1 MKTIS
6 KRFLKGGLAILL
18 AVMMLFSSTITGF
31 AAVVDNADTSADVDV
46 SATGADIQGYIYYD
60 NSLTKWTSVQILLG
74 HSTWSEGY
82 QMTKI
87 ANTDI
92 WYYNMSSKWGGATQI
107 AVFNASSKWG
117 GEGKSVSA
125 RIQYMDKNSACKTFS
140 TSYTSGL
147 LLYGT
152 SGSDNFT
159 LSMTSKT
166 YSGLNAN
173 QTANV
178 YSAAAG
184 SSTFSADSNAG
195 TVTVSGRYLSSATAS
210 ATRSASSTLDST
222 STATASLARGTTVT
236 MTATANDGYTF
247 VGWYN
252 SSGTQQTTSTTFTYT
267 GTGSTATYTARF
279 QAEPTYT
286 ATFKDWDGSVID
298 TQTGLKNGDT
308 PAEPAAPTRDGYNF
322 TGWEPSISAING
334 ADQTYTAQYQLAAT
348 CSPVMSDLTLDVNE
362 TGTVTATTNEHCTAG
377 GTFTYSLVTP
387 DDGII
392 SLNGN
397 SVQAFKPGTT
407 KVKATCACGNT
418 VTCDVTVNTPDVS
431 LTPETVKLIVGQTMT
446 DAFVTT
452 ADGNPTISL
461 GADTAEF
468 ISISG
473 NKATA
478 LKAGTATV
486 TALFKYNELYT
497 AEATATVTVAA
508 PKITANPTSVALEF
522 GDGSTTTSKT
532 VTLTPNTADGNG
544 TGDDITVTSTNANV
558 ATATLNGTTLTINA
572 TGIGSTTVTAKFHDA
587 TVEIPVTVTQYD
599 PYVYLYVTDNNSWGS
614 MYVYSWK
621 GSSTVITPITT
632 SMIYIGKNGDG
643 KNIFAYRFSK
653 TNLPQNVIFA
663 KNSSWGS
670 QTADTAINW
679 NNTNHRALYFASSSD
694 KSTMKDWT
702 SDCMIVRPT
711 VSVADVVVPVAGT
724 ETATATVENGGKVLW
739 KSQGTTIATV
749 ADVDTQTSTV
759 TGVTPGETTITARA
773 FIDTAN
779 SSIKTLPTNYKTQT
793 SCWPYISTEAT
804 ATVTVGSVDYD
815 ITANASYSDNG
826 TDYNA
831 GANGG
836 TVSITVDGEDLGTS
850 ASVAHGKDY
859 TLTAIA
865 AANYRFVGWYKDGA
879 EVSTTASYTVN
890 AEAAASYTA
899 KFVKTYKVSVILGT
913 GIELIKFNN
922 VSYNQNFDN
931 LTVDAG
937 ASITVYA
944 TPAPGYAFKDWTVE
958 GATVADNTIPTLTIE
973 NVQDSITL
981 TANAVSVYT
990 ATATAQTNKYFGTYG
1005 GTVTIDGKSSPVQY
1019 KNGDTVTFEAHNN
1032 TNYYF
1037 DGWYTDAEFTNKVS
1051 ADAEYEVTMTEAGIT
1066 LYALFVKNFYITN
1079 TDNENIATFV
1089 YNVADNSYTVT
1100 GEFTDHFTVT
1110 SNDAKDVTSTD
1121 VNVTG
1126 GTHTGCTVAGH
1137 YTSYQVT
1144 ADTENYDIT
1153 APVTYTLTPD
1163 IVSGTPDG
1171 TYTMSIALS
1180 DAEKVA
1186 ISVNGTKVAD
1196 KAIGSTFSYEITAP
1210 EGQYLSG
1217 ATTTPA
1223 VDFEIVDGK
1232 IEFTVPDSNVNIV
1245 PEFTNYSYV
1254 TISDTTGITVEGLKE
1269 GYKAGENDITI
1280 TLSPATEATTISG
1293 VTTDND
1299 AAVASQNSDG
1309 SWTVTIASMPADT
1322 TITLTPTVDAKFKMD
1337 YGTAAIGNYGSG
1349 YTTYGT
1355 VAMKIGD
1362 TAIAKGGYA
1371 GPTDTVTYTATPNT
1385 NFIFD
1390 GWYSDSAC
1398 SVGSLVSRNTSYD
1411 VTPTGDTTLYA
1422 LFVPKHYIA
1431 EDQAKVTD
1439 HKEMTYDPATRSFK
1453 YTSSTMNAGAW
1464 FRVSNN
1470 PTTSYWTDS
1479 SSYCIFDSSFNVTF
1493 NANAYMATVGWGTQ
1507 CYALSVDSSAI
1518 KPYEIIVELN
1528 GNSSIDVSCKAA
1540 KDGSHIYLSS
1550 GRVDVPG
1557 SYKSAV
1563 FDATTKFTDE
1573 DITNP
1578 TDTLVQN
1585 EGETREKYKKLK
1597 ITEPRTVTFETTIT
1611 GTAASNYYVDKFV
1624 VYHIESE
1631 RYEIV
1636 TPNPM
1641 GNNVYQGSV
1650 YVESDCYIVPIYFV
1664 TEAYATANNLAQI
1677 DIYFDATAIKDQAW
1691 GPFVACYAWGTNS
1704 AEYFGGWSA
1713 QLMIPTEDG
1722 TSFYTMVTVPA
1733 KGNTTAGNVPNGV
1746 TFNNYTQSTVPGSN
1760 PGAFGISA
1768 TQYQCYDYREPITLY
1783 EAGYEVIT
1791 FVAKDSTDGY
1801 HGDRANG
1808 VTANTVSSSTTDIF
1822 NKYDFDYLYCR
1833 DGVTPM
1839 DLNGNA
1845 IENPTNLETGKA
1857 DYYIVNKGD
1866 ITYDPN
1872 GTKYV
1877 GDSNFDAD
1885 WAVDWYVFDKD
1896 GKYITNILSTAM
1908 WDDKTDSIEDGLY
1921 TYLHEALKLT
1931 ADDVAGKT
1939 VAISYEHENNAG
1951 HQVSY
1956 DGQWYGNMLDHKV
1969 IADVKVGVIDGDQF
1983 VIDDDNINE
1992 TYGEGYVIDV
2002 EGDGGKYQ
2010 SVEISLDL
2018 GEVSL
2023 SATTTTNNYYFAGW
2037 YTYANGKYTQIG
2049 KSLDYTTY
2057 ISNNQTYYA
2066 MFREVG
2072 EDQVVFNH
2080 MVYNNPTDQF
2090 IPSHGGT
2097 ATMWI
2102 EIYEGNTLI
2111 SKGTPSTS
2119 SSTAM
2124 INAAKDGTTYTVKV
2138 YTTPLMNGEFFAW
2151 YTDSE
2156 TADGTKT
2163 YEEILTLDGHIDKTT
2178 TVESSFEYTYTYD
2191 AQKITNIYSDVTR
2204 VSNKANLFFKYKNR
2218 YGEWR
2223 TYTVRDIELTD
2234 QECMGYDGNGGN
2246 AYYPTYLTKY
2256 VMENIAG
2263 TQVTVYGEKAMEAK
2277 KTEGYDV
2284 ISTENY
2290 LQQYAP
2296 SSDVTEVF
2304 NGTVNWT
2311 IGDTTIKPG
2320 KSMITIEADQGEP
2333 TYTIRFT
2340 AGTQSGTRTGEYNTL
2355 ATIEPDAE
2363 YQGATFSHWEEK
2375 DNESGEWVF
2384 LTYNKRYS
2392 YRIVE
2397 DKEIRAVYG
2406 DKLTEDWVPSI
2417 DSVTYTREYQDT
2429 SDIIYTDFLLAYNSK
2444 TGVKLNDVKDAQN
2457 IKYGLLMVMDPS
2469 YRYDGN
2475 GDVKYL
2481 DPSEAN
2487 LITAAEY
2494 GKNKL
2499 IDGIRYYNFDLTKL
2513 TLTNFNRCDYFKQ
2526 FDNRDTTNNYKGVAY
2541 TCYAYLIKD
2550 GKVYLSNP
2558 ENVNFYE
2565 LAMED
2570 VTSSQ

>member
-6 KRFLKGGLAILL
+6 KRFLKASLAMLL
-18 AVMMLFSSTITGF
+18 VVMMLFSSTITGF
-31 AAVVDNADTSADVDV
+31 AAVVDNAQTSADVDV
-46 SATGADIQGYIYYD
+46 AETEATVTFTEDDVLFFNMKAVSWWTAGTNGNGNFAYFFNNSTGANAWSAHAVKYSGDIYYVKIPAGTWEGVILTRNNTSTSPTWNNKWNQTGNISLSSTSNYISKFSENSTSATWSTQKPTSTG
-60 NSLTKWTSVQILLG
+60 SLT
-74 HSTWSEGY
+74 
-82 QMTKI
+82 
-87 ANTDI
+87 
-92 WYYNMSSKWGGATQI
+92 
-107 AVFNASSKWG
+107 ASSASVNV
-117 GEGKSVSA
+117 GESVTLTPALTSNTTYNE
-125 RIQYMDKNSACKTFS
+125 IKS
-140 TSYTSGL
+140 TSYSI
-147 LLYGT
+147 
-152 SGSDNFT
+152 SP
-159 LSMTSKT
+159 
-166 YSGLNAN
+166 
-173 QTANV
+173 
-178 YSAAAG
+178 
-184 SSTFSADSNAG
+184 STGAS
-195 TVTVSGRYLSSATAS
+195 VSGNTF
-210 ATRSASSTLDST
+210 
-222 STATASLARGTTVT
+222 TATAAGTYTVT
-236 MTATANDGYTF
+236 ATITYNPRGY
-247 VGWYN
+247 
-252 SSGTQQTTSTTFTYT
+252 SSLTSTVKPTTTITVNARTYT
-267 GTGSTATYTARF
+267 VTYNANGGTGAPANGTVEEGNDFTISTT
-279 QAEPTYT
+279 EPTKANYN
-286 ATFKDWDGSVID
+286 FLGWSDGNGN
-298 TQTGLKNGDT
+298 TYAAGDT
-308 PAEPAAPTRDGYNF
+308 ISNV
-322 TGWEPSISAING
+322 TGDI
-334 ADQTYTAQYQLAAT
+334 TLTAQWELAGT
-348 CSPVMSDLTLDVNE
+348 CSPVMANLTLDVNG

-377 GTFTYSLVTP
+377 GTFSYSLVTP
-387 DDGII
+387 TDGII
-392 SLNGN
+392 SLTGN
-397 SVQAFKPGTT
+397 SVTALKPGTT
-407 KVKATCACGNT
+407 QVLATCACGKT

-431 LTPETVKLIVGQTMT
+431 LTPDTVELIVGQTMT
-446 DAFVTT
+446 DAFATT
-452 ADGNPTISL
+452 ADGDPEITISA
-461 GADTAEF
+461 GSTDV

-486 TALFKYNELYT
+486 TASFKYNDSYT
-497 AEATATVTVAA
+497 ATKTATVTVSA
-508 PKITANPTSVALEF
+508 PSITANPTSVALEF
-522 GDGSTTTSKT
+522 GEGATATSKT
-532 VTLTPNTADGNG
+532 VALTPNTSAGNG
-544 TGDDITVTSTNANV
+544 TGDDITVSSDNTNV
-558 ATATLNGTTLTINA
+558 ATATVSGTTLTINA
-572 TGIGSTTVTAKFHDA
+572 TGLGSTKVKATFHGT
-587 TVEIPVTVTQYD
+587 TVEIPVTVTKYD
-599 PYVYLYVTDNNSWGS
+599 PYVYLYVTDSQGWGN
-614 MYVYSWK
+614 MFLHSWK
-621 GSSTVITPITT
+621 GSNNNVTT
-632 SMIYIGKNGDG
+632 LGQTNAQMIYIGRNGDDD
-643 KNIFAYRFSK
+643 KIFAYRFLKGSEPEKVIMVK
-653 TNLPQNVIFA
+653 TNSWPSDNLTRTDDFTVDFSKGYAALYIDSTT
-663 KNSSWGS
+663 NSSGRR
-670 QTADTAINW
+670 
-679 NNTNHRALYFASSSD
+679 NTGV
-694 KSTMKDWT
+694 WT
-702 SDCMIVRPT
+702 DDCMIVRPT
-711 VSVADVVVPVAGT
+711 VSVGDVVVPVAGT
-724 ETATATVENGGKVLW
+724 ETATATVENGDVVYW
-739 KSQGTTIATV
+739 TMADTNTATV
-749 ADVDTQTSTV
+749 ANVTTATATV
-759 TGVTPGETTITARA
+759 TGVTPGDTTISARA
-773 FIDTAN
+773 FVDTAN
-779 SSIKTLPTNYKTQT
+779 SSIKTLPTNYKTDST
-793 SCWPYISTEAT
+793 SWPFISTEAT

-815 ITANASYSDNG
+815 ITAGATYSVNG

-831 GANGG
+831 GTTGG
-836 TVSITVDGEDLGTS
+836 TVSITVDGENKGAS

-859 TLTAIA
+859 TLTATA
-865 AANYRFVGWYKDGA
+865 AENYRFVGWYNGD
-879 EVSTTASYTVN
+879 ELVTTTASYTVN
-890 AEAAASYTA
+890 AKAAADYTA
-899 KFVKTYKVSVILGT
+899 KFVRTCKISVIIGT

-922 VSYNQNFDN
+922 VPYTENFDN
-931 LTVDAG
+931 ITVDAG
-937 ASITVYA
+937 SNITVYA
-944 TPAPGYAFKDWTVE
+944 SPATDYAFDKWTVSNGTE
-958 GATVADNTIPTLTIE
+958 SNEFTTANITLTNIQE
-973 NVQDSITL
+973 SITL
-981 TANAVSVYT
+981 TSSAIPVYT

-1005 GTVTIDGKSSPVQY
+1005 GTVTIDGQTSPVQY
-1019 KNGDTVTFEAHNN
+1019 KNGETATFEATNN

-1037 DGWYTDAEFTNKVS
+1037 DGWYTDTEFTNKVS
-1051 ADAEYEVTMTEAGIT
+1051 EDAEYQVTMTEEGIT
-1066 LYALFVKNFYITN
+1066 LYALFVKNFYLTSSA
-1079 TDNENIATFV
+1079 NERLATFV
-1089 YNVADNSYTVT
+1089 YNVADNSYSVT
-1100 GEFTDHFTVT
+1100 ADFAEHFTIT
-1110 SNDAKDVTSTD
+1110 SNDNNDVTSAD

-1144 ADTENYDIT
+1144 PDTENYDTT

-1163 IVSGTPDG
+1163 LNSSGAADG
-1171 TYTMSIALS
+1171 TYTMNIALS
-1180 DAEKVA
+1180 DAEKVE

-1196 KAIGSTFSYEITAP
+1196 KAIGSKFSYEITAP
-1210 EGQYLSG
+1210 EGQYLSN
-1217 ATTTPA
+1217 ATITPA
-1223 VDFEIVDGK
+1223 IDFEIVDGK

-1245 PEFTNYSYV
+1245 PDFANYSYV
-1254 TISDTTGITVEGLKE
+1254 EISDTTGITVEGKKD
-1269 GYKAGENDITI
+1269 GYKAGEPVEI
-1280 TLSPATEATTISG
+1280 TLKPASDATTITE
-1293 VTTDND
+1293 VTANN
-1299 AAVASQNSDG
+1299 AVAVATQNNDG
-1309 SWTVTIASMPADT
+1309 SWTVTIESMPADT
-1322 TITLTPTVDAKFKMD
+1322 TITLTPTIDAKFKMD

-1355 VAMKIGD
+1355 VSMKIGD
-1362 TAIAKGGYA
+1362 TTLAKGGYA
-1371 GPTDTVTYTATPNT
+1371 EPTDTVTYTAEPNA

-1390 GWYSDSAC
+1390 GWYSDAAC

-1411 VTPTGDTTLYA
+1411 VTPTDDTTLYA

-1431 EDQAKVTD
+1431 EDQANVAT
-1439 HKEMTYDPATRSFK
+1439 HSAMTYDPETRSFK
-1453 YTSSTMNAGAW
+1453 HTSSTMSATAW

-1493 NANAYMATVGWGTQ
+1493 NANAYMATVGWGSQ
-1507 CYALSVDSSAI
+1507 CYALSVSEGALT
-1518 KPYEIIVELN
+1518 PYEIIVELN

-1557 SYKSAV
+1557 SYNSTV
-1563 FDATTKFTDE
+1563 FDATTKFIDE

-1597 ITEPRTVTFETTIT
+1597 ITEPRTVSFETTIT
-1611 GTAASNYYVDKFV
+1611 GTAAPNYEVDKFV
-1624 VYHIESE
+1624 VYHIEEE

-1636 TPNPM
+1636 TPLTM
-1641 GNNVYQGSV
+1641 GNNTYQGSV
-1650 YVESDCYIVPIYFV
+1650 FVESDCYIVPIYFV
-1664 TEAYATANNLAQI
+1664 TEAYATENNLAQI
-1677 DIYFDATAIKDQAW
+1677 DIYFDRTAINDKAW

-1713 QLMIPTEDG
+1713 QLMIPSEDG

-1733 KGNTTAGNVPNGV
+1733 KGNTSAGNVPNGV

-1783 EAGYEVIT
+1783 EEGYEVIT

-1808 VTANTVSSSTTDIF
+1808 VAANTVTSSTTDIF
-1822 NKYDFDYLYCR
+1822 NMYEFDYLYCR

-1839 DLNGNA
+1839 DLNGDA
-1845 IENPTNLETGKA
+1845 IESGYAKLENGEKA
-1857 DYYIVNKGD
+1857 DYYIINKGD

-1872 GTKYV
+1872 GTKYA

-1896 GKYITNILSTAM
+1896 GKYITTILSTAM
-1908 WDDKTDSIEDGLY
+1908 WDDKTDSSEDGLY
-1921 TYLHEALKLT
+1921 TYLHEALGVT
-1931 ADDVAGKT
+1931 AADVAGKT

-1956 DGQWYGNMLDHKV
+1956 DGQWYGNMLDHK
-1969 IADVKVGVIDGDQF
+1969 ITADVKVGLIDGDLF
-1983 VIDDDNINE
+1983 DIDDDNIAD
-1992 TYGEGYVIDV
+1992 YGEGYVIDV

-2023 SATTTTNNYYFAGW
+2023 SATTTTDSYYFAGW

-2057 ISNNQTYYA
+2057 IDNNKTYYA

-2072 EDQVVFNH
+2072 DDQVVFNH
-2080 MVYNNPTDQF
+2080 MVYNNPNDTF

-2097 ATMWI
+2097 STMWI
-2102 EIYEGNTLI
+2102 EIYQGDTLI

-2124 INAAKDGTTYTVKV
+2124 IDNAVDGTTYRVKV

-2156 TADGTKT
+2156 DANGTKT
-2163 YEEILTLDGHIDKTT
+2163 YEEILTLDEHIDKTT
-2178 TVESSFEYTYTYD
+2178 TVESYFDYTYTYG
-2191 AQKITNIYSDVTR
+2191 AQKVTNIYSDVIR
-2204 VSNKANLFFKYKNR
+2204 VSNKADLFFKYKNR
-2218 YGEWR
+2218 YGEWCI
-2223 TYTVRDIELTD
+2223 YTVRDIELTD
-2234 QECMGYDGNGGN
+2234 DECFGYAGNEDN

-2256 VMENIAG
+2256 VMENSAG
-2263 TQVTVYGEKAMEAK
+2263 TQQVMVYGEEAMEAK

-2284 ISTENY
+2284 ISSENN

-2304 NGTVNWT
+2304 NGTVNWN
-2311 IGDTTIKPG
+2311 IADTTIKPG

-2333 TYTIRFT
+2333 TYTIKYT
-2340 AGTQSGTRTGEYNTL
+2340 AGTQSGTRTGVYNDL

-2363 YQGATFSHWEEK
+2363 YEGNAFSHWEEK
-2375 DNESGEWVF
+2375 DKESGEWVF
-2384 LTYNKRYS
+2384 LTYNRRYS

-2406 DKLTEDWVPSI
+2406 DKLTDEWVPSI

-2457 IKYGLLMVMDPS
+2457 IKYGLLMVMDPN

-2481 DPSEAN
+2481 TPTEAN

-2499 IDGIRYYNFDLTKL
+2499 IDGIRYYNFDLTSL
-2513 TLTNFNRCDYFKQ
+2513 TLTNFNRCDYFKS

-2570 VTSSQ
+2570 VTSSN